1 MPYIEDDKM
10 RLKKIQ
16 VTNFRSVDDSGE
28 FDVDPV
34 TCLVGKNEA
43 GKSAILL
50 ALAALNPNKATPVT
64 LDKERDYPRRNLVR
78 YTQIHGEE
86 DAVVVRTIWQLDESE
101 IQVIAEEVGEHAL
114 TSQLV
119 EVSRRY
125 GKGIEVNAELN
136 DSATVKHHLDL
147 FALNAPERS
156 MLKSPETIDQ
166 LIEVLN
172 GLPSPTQKHL
182 RLQEYLEEDGEPS
195 TRVQDHVIRAL
206 PSFMYV
212 SSYDRMDGAIQIEE
226 TRRKI
231 ETGQIDYNEHRGSRL
246 FVDFLEYAGVPLDS
260 ITNVSTYE
268 TFNAMLQASS
278 TNITDQILEYW
289 SQNPDLDVEVR
300 IDEARSD
307 DPPPFNEGTIARAR
321 IKNNLHRVDTP
332 FSERSAGFVW
342 FFSFLVKFA
351 QVKNAGGPVVLL
363 LDEPGL
369 SLHGKAQGDLL
380 RFIDDKLAPFH
391 QVVYSTHSP
400 FMVPADKL
408 QRVRI
413 IEDKVDRT
421 KTPRKSYGTKVSQDV
436 LEVEADTLFPL
447 QGALGY
453 EATQTLFVGEHTL
466 LVEGPS
472 DILYLQALSG
482 ALKVRDR
489 TGLDSR
495 WTMCPAGGIDR
506 IMPFVSLF
514 ARGLHVAVLTD
525 LAHGAKGK
533 VNRIR
538 KSDILRAGHFYTVA
552 DFIDAPEAD
561 IEDIFDSKV
570 YAEIVNRSYALPES
584 HRVTTETLDQDTS
597 TTRLVKKVEAMF
609 NIMPESIPVYDH
621 YTPAAWLIRN
631 PDMLTGESE
640 AIRRTLSVAER
651 IFEAVNSLL
660 E

>member
-1 MPYIEDDKM
+1 M
-10 RLKKIQ
+10 RLQKIQ
-16 VTNFRSVDDSGE
+16 VTNFRSVDDSEE
-28 FDVDPV
+28 FNIDPV

-64 LDKERDYPRRNLVR
+64 VDKERDYPRRNLVR
-78 YTQIHGEE
+78 YQQIHGNE
-86 DAVVVRTIWQLDESE
+86 DALVVRTIWQLEEGE
-101 IQVIAEEVGEHAL
+101 IEAIAEDVGEDAL
-114 TSQLV
+114 TCPQV

-125 GKGIEVNAELN
+125 GKDVEVSAQLN
-136 DSATVKHHLDL
+136 HSAIVQHHLDL
-147 FALNAPERS
+147 FALNASERS
-156 MLKSPETIDQ
+156 MLRSPETTDQ
-166 LIEVLN
+166 LIGALN
-172 GLPSPTQKHL
+172 RLSSPTEKHS
-182 RLQEYLEEDGEPS
+182 RLQQYLSERGNAS
-195 TRVQDHVIRAL
+195 TRVRDQVIRAL

-231 ETGQIDYNEHRGSRL
+231 QTKEIDYDEHRGSRL
-246 FVDFLEYAGVPLDS
+246 FVEFLEYAGVPLDS

-268 TFNAMLQASS
+268 TFNANLQAAS
-278 TNITDQILEYW
+278 TNITEQILEYW

-300 IDEARSD
+300 IDEARSGD
-307 DPPPFNEGTIARAR
+307 SPPFNTGTIARAR

-351 QVKNAGGPVVLL
+351 QVKDAGGPVVLL

-391 QVVYSTHSP
+391 QVIYSTHSP
-400 FMVPADKL
+400 FMVPVDKL

-413 IEDKVDRT
+413 VEDKVDRT
-421 KTPRKSYGTKVSQDV
+421 KTPRKSYGTKVSHDV

-472 DILYLQALSG
+472 DILYLQALSSTLG
-482 ALKVRDR
+482 ARGR
-489 TGLDSR
+489 TKLDSR

-514 ARGLHVAVLTD
+514 AGKDLHVAVLTD

-533 VNRIR
+533 VDRIR
-538 KSDILRAGHFYTVA
+538 KSDVLRAGHFYTVA
-552 DFIDAPEAD
+552 DFIDATEAD
-561 IEDIFDSKV
+561 IEDIFDPEV
-570 YAEIVNRSYALPES
+570 YVEIVNRSYALPES
-584 HRVTTETLDQDTS
+584 HRVTTEKLEQDTS

-609 NIMPESIPVYDH
+609 NVMPETIPVYDH

-631 PDMLTGESE
+631 LDVLTGESE
-640 AIRRTLSVAER
+640 AIQRTLSMAEQ
-651 IFEAVNSLL
+651 IFETVNSLL

>member
-1 MPYIEDDKM
+1 M
-10 RLKKIQ
+10 RLQKIQ
-16 VTNFRSVDDSGE
+16 VTNFRSVDDSE
-28 FDVDPV
+28 VFDIDPV

-50 ALAALNPNKATPVT
+50 ALAALNPNKATPVM
-64 LDKERDYPRRNLVR
+64 LDKERDYPRRKLVR
-78 YTQIHGEE
+78 YKQIHGDE
-86 DAVVVRTIWQLDESE
+86 DALVVRTIWQLDDGE
-101 IQVIAEEVGEHAL
+101 IEAIAEDVGEDAL
-114 TSQLV
+114 TSPQV

-125 GKGIEVNAELN
+125 GKDIEVSVQLN
-136 DSATVKHHLDL
+136 DTAIVKRHLDL
-147 FALNAPERS
+147 FALNASERS
-156 MLKSPETIDQ
+156 MLKSPETTDE
-166 LIEVLN
+166 LIEALN
-172 GLPSPTQKHL
+172 RLSSPTEKHS
-182 RLQEYLEEDGEPS
+182 RLQQYLRERGDSS
-195 TRVQDHVIRAL
+195 TRVQDQLIRAL

-212 SSYDRMDGAIQIEE
+212 SSYDRMDGAIQIEKTLHKIQ
-226 TRRKI
+226 TR
-231 ETGQIDYNEHRGSRL
+231 EIDYDEQRGSRL
-246 FVDFLEYAGVPLDS
+246 FVDFLEFAGVPLDS

-268 TFNAMLQASS
+268 TFNAMLQAAS

-300 IDEARSD
+300 IDEARSG
-307 DPPPFNEGTIARAR
+307 DPPPFNTGTIARAR

-342 FFSFLVKFA
+342 FFSFLVKFT

-391 QVVYSTHSP
+391 QVIYSTHSP

-413 IEDKVDRT
+413 VEDKVDRT

-453 EATQTLFVGEHTL
+453 EATQTLFVGEHIL

-472 DILYLQALSG
+472 DILYLQALSS
-482 ALKVRDR
+482 ALATRGR
-489 TGLDSR
+489 TKLDSR
-495 WTMCPAGGIDR
+495 WTMCPAGGIDK

-514 ARGLHVAVLTD
+514 AGKHLHVAVLTD
-525 LAHGAKGK
+525 LAQGAKGK

-538 KSDILRAGHFYTVA
+538 KSDVLRAGHFYTVA

-561 IEDIFDSKV
+561 IEDIFDLEV

-584 HRVTTETLDQDTS
+584 QRVTTEKLDQDTS

-621 YTPAAWLIRN
+621 FTPAAWLIRN

-640 AIRRTLSVAER
+640 AIRQTLRAAEQ
-651 IFEAVNSLL
+651 IFETFNSLL

>member
-1 MPYIEDDKM
+1 M
-10 RLKKIQ
+10 RLQKIQ
-16 VTNFRSVDDSGE
+16 VTNFRSVDDSEE
-28 FDVDPV
+28 FDIDPV

-50 ALAALNPNKATPVT
+50 ALAALNPNKATPVR
-64 LDKERDYPRRNLVR
+64 LEKERDYPRRNLVR
-78 YTQIHGEE
+78 YEQIHENQ
-86 DAVVVRTIWQLDESE
+86 DAVVVRTIWELDEHE
-101 IQVIAEEVGEHAL
+101 IQVIAEDVGEDVL
-114 TSQLV
+114 TSPQV

-125 GKGIEVNAELN
+125 GKDIEVSAQL
-136 DSATVKHHLDL
+136 DYSATVKHHLDL

-156 MLKSPETIDQ
+156 MLKAPKTTDQ
-166 LIEVLN
+166 LIKALN
-172 GLPSPTQKHL
+172 GLPSPSEKHL
-182 RLQEYLEEDGEPS
+182 RLQEYLSEHGNAR
-195 TRVQDHVIRAL
+195 TRVRNQVVRAL
-206 PSFMYV
+206 PGFMYV
-212 SSYDRMDGAIQIEE
+212 SSYDRMHGAIQIEE

-231 ETGQIDYNEHRGSRL
+231 ETEEIDNDDHRGARL

-268 TFNAMLQASS
+268 TFNALLQAAS
-278 TNITDQILEYW
+278 TNITEQILEYW

-300 IDEARSD
+300 IDEARSGD
-307 DPPPFNEGTIARAR
+307 SPPFNTGTIARAR

-351 QVKNAGGPVVLL
+351 QAKNAGGPVVLL

-391 QVVYSTHSP
+391 QVIYSTHSP

-413 IEDKVDRT
+413 VEDKVDRT

-453 EATQTLFVGEHTL
+453 EAMQTLFVGEHTL

-472 DILYLQALSG
+472 DILYLQAFSS
-482 ALKVRDR
+482 ALEARGR
-489 TGLDSR
+489 TKLDSR
-495 WTMCPAGGIDR
+495 WTMCPAGSIDR

-514 ARGLHVAVLTD
+514 AGKDLHVAVLTD
-525 LAHGAKGK
+525 FAHGAKGK

-538 KSDILRAGHFYTVA
+538 KSDILRAGHVYTVA
-552 DFIDAPEAD
+552 DFVDAPEAD
-561 IEDIFDSKV
+561 IEDIFDPEI
-570 YAEIVNRSYALPES
+570 YAEIVNRSYALPEP
-584 HRVTTETLDQDTS
+584 HRITTEKLDQDIS

-609 NIMPESIPVYDH
+609 NVMPETIPVYDH

-631 PDMLTGESE
+631 PDVLTGESE
-640 AIRRTLSVAER
+640 AIQRTLSVAER
-651 IFEAVNSLL
+651 IFETVNSLL

>member
-1 MPYIEDDKM
+1 MK
-10 RLKKIQ
+10 LQKIQ
-16 VTNFRSVDDSGE
+16 VTNFRSVDDSAE

-64 LDKERDYPRRNLVR
+64 LDKERDYPRRNLVQYSR
-78 YTQIHGEE
+78 IHGDE
-86 DAVVVRTIWQLDESE
+86 DAVVIRTIWQLGESE
-101 IQVIAEEVGEHAL
+101 IQVIAEDVGEDAL
-114 TSQLV
+114 TSPLV

-125 GKGIEVNAELN
+125 GKDIEVSVQLN
-136 DSATVKHHLDL
+136 HSATVKHHCDL
-147 FALNAPERS
+147 FALNASERS
-156 MLKSPETIDQ
+156 MLKSPKTTEQ
-166 LIEVLN
+166 LIEALN
-172 GLPSPTQKHL
+172 DLPSPTEKHT
-182 RLQEYLEEDGEPS
+182 RLQQYLGERGS
-195 TRVQDHVIRAL
+195 ASSRVQNRVIHAL

-226 TRRKI
+226 TRRRI
-231 ETGQIDYNEHRGSRL
+231 ETKEIDYDEHRGSRL
-246 FVDFLEYAGVPLDS
+246 FMEFLKYAGVAIDS

-268 TFNAMLQASS
+268 TFNAMLQAAS
-278 TNITDQILEYW
+278 TNITDQVLEYW

-300 IDEARSD
+300 IDAARPG
-307 DPPPFNEGTIARAR
+307 DPPPFNQGTIARAR
-321 IKNNLHRVDTP
+321 IRNNLHRVDTP

-380 RFIDDKLAPFH
+380 RFIDDKLAPSH
-391 QVVYSTHSP
+391 QVIYSTHSP

-413 IEDKVDRT
+413 VEDKVDRT
-421 KTPRKSYGTKVSQDV
+421 KTPRRSYGTKVSQDV

-453 EATQTLFVGEHTL
+453 EATQTLFVGKHTL

-472 DILYLQALSG
+472 DILYLQALSS
-482 ALKVRDR
+482 ALEARRR
-489 TGLDSR
+489 TKLDSR

-514 ARGLHVAVLTD
+514 AGKDLHVAVLTD
-525 LAHGAKGK
+525 QAHGAKGK
-533 VNRIR
+533 ANRIR
-538 KSDILRAGHFYTVA
+538 QSDVLRVGHFYTIA

-561 IEDIFDSKV
+561 IEDIFDSEI

-584 HRVTTETLDQDTS
+584 HRVTIEKLDQDTS

-609 NIMPESIPVYDH
+609 NIMPETIPVFDH

-640 AIRRTLSVAER
+640 AIQRTLSVAER
-651 IFEAVNSLL
+651 IFETVNSLL

>member
-1 MPYIEDDKM
+1 M
-10 RLKKIQ
+10 RLQKIQ

-50 ALAALNPNKATPVT
+50 ALAALNPNKATPVK

-78 YTQIHGEE
+78 YEQIHDNE
-86 DAVVVRTIWQLDESE
+86 DAVVVRTIWELDEGE
-101 IQVIAEEVGEHAL
+101 IQVIAEDVGQDVL
-114 TSQLV
+114 TSPLV

-125 GKGIEVNAELN
+125 GKGIEVDAELN
-136 DSATVKHHLDL
+136 YVASVKHHFDQFSLS
-147 FALNAPERS
+147 APERS
-156 MLKSPETIDQ
+156 VLKSPKTTSQ
-166 LIEVLN
+166 LIETLA
-172 GLPSPTQKHL
+172 GLQSPTEKHL
-182 RLQEYLEEDGEPS
+182 RLQQYLKKHGNAR
-195 TRVQDHVIRAL
+195 TRVTARVIRAL

-226 TRRKI
+226 IRDRI
-231 ETGQIDYNEHRGSRL
+231 ETKEIDYDEHRGSRL
-246 FVDFLEYAGVPLDS
+246 FVEFLEYAGVAIDD

-268 TFNAMLQASS
+268 TFNAMLQAAS

-300 IDEARSD
+300 IDEARPG

-351 QVKNAGGPVVLL
+351 QVRNAGGPVVLL

-391 QVVYSTHSP
+391 QVIYSTHSP
-400 FMVPADKL
+400 FMVPAEKL
-408 QRVRI
+408 RRVRI
-413 IEDKVDRT
+413 VEDKVDGK
-421 KTPRKSYGTKVSQDV
+421 KTPRRSHGTKVSQDV

-466 LVEGPS
+466 LLEGPS
-472 DILYLQALSG
+472 DILYLQALSS
-482 ALKVRDR
+482 ALEAHGK
-489 TGLDSR
+489 TKLDSR
-495 WTMCPAGGIDR
+495 WTMCPAGSIDR

-514 ARGLHVAVLTD
+514 TGKNLHVAVLTD
-525 LAHGAKGK
+525 FAHGAIGK
-533 VNRIR
+533 VNRIK
-538 KSDILRAGHFYTVA
+538 KSDILRAGHVYTVA
-552 DFIDAPEAD
+552 DFVDAPEAD
-561 IEDIFDSKV
+561 IEDVFDSEV

-584 HRVTTETLDQDTS
+584 HHVTTEKLDQDTS
-597 TTRLVKKVEAMF
+597 TPRLVKKVEAMF
-609 NIMPESIPVYDH
+609 NIMPE
-621 YTPAAWLIRN
+621 
-631 PDMLTGESE
+631 
-640 AIRRTLSVAER
+640 
-651 IFEAVNSLL
+651 L